1 MKRGKKASVRK
12 QPVKSPQK
20 EASPVSSITGPF
32 PIVGIGASAGGL
44 EAFTK
49 LLSNLPNDTGMAF
62 VLLQHLDPKH
72 ESMSAEILQ
81 RSTQMPVTEVQDG
94 ISAAP
99 NQVHVIP
106 SGFNMEIE
114 QGRLR
119 LIPRGK
125 GRTPPLAIDLF
136 FESLAKDQKN
146 LAIGVVLSGTGHD
159 GTQGLMTIKAEGGIT
174 FAQNPQSAKFENMP
188 ISAIESG
195 SVDLVMTPEKIAL
208 ELGRIAAHP
217 YLQQFSA
224 DPTPEP
230 ASWEDSPSKQQDSLN
245 QIFALLKRRCHVDF
259 SFYKSST
266 VRRRIERRMLLH
278 KITNLKRYAD
288 FLQKDSSEAQALFA
302 DILIHVTGFFR
313 DPEVFE
319 ALKTEVFPKIIEN
332 RAAGVP
338 IRIWVPG
345 CSTGEE
351 AYSLAIALL
360 EFLGERVTHLP
371 IQIFATD
378 ISEQAIQKARAGE
391 YPEIISSAVSPD
403 RLSRFFLK
411 AADGTGYKIA
421 KSIRDV
427 CIFSRHDLTADPPF
441 AKIDLIS
448 CRNLLIYFTPTL
460 QKQVIPI
467 FHYSLASKGFL
478 LLGKSETIGSWAEL
492 FNPIDKTFKVY
503 QRTGAPIALRLRF
516 PASTYVQD
524 KVETT
529 TSSKLE
535 AKIDPNAPFDVQKI
549 ADQIVQLEYPG
560 VLVNQNMEILQI
572 RGRPSP
578 FIELAPGAPSNQ
590 LFKMVHPELLRDIR
604 MTIEAAKKTNAT
616 TRKLQLSLC
625 EGRDLITYNLNVIP
639 VQHPQKLTEQLFL
652 IVFEKTQTEKLKK
665 NTKLRSTLRS
675 TNQYSRGKAGSPKG
689 KKDLYTL
696 ELQAELNELRE
707 FQRTLAEKYESA
719 QDDLTATNEEL
730 QSANEELQ
738 STNEE
743 METAKE
749 ELQSGNEELTTV
761 NDELQSRSM
770 EQIQTNNDLVN
781 LLGSVEIPIVMLGDD
796 QKVRR
801 FTPLAGKALNLINAD
816 LGRPLS
822 DLKLNLNSPSGDIDL
837 EKMVADT
844 IETMVSQ
851 EVEVQD
857 RKGHWFR
864 LQVRPYKTIENKID
878 GAVLALVDINDLKI
892 SLNEVKAA
900 RSESI
905 KANRAKD
912 LFLATLSHE
921 LRTPL
926 TAILSWAQLLKSGK
940 LSAEKAQ
947 RAIEIIEENGKVQAQ
962 LINDLLDVSRIV
974 SGKIALETLELQPGD
989 IVLAAVDAVRPTA
1002 LAKSIHIETK
1012 IAPQVGNILADPMRL
1027 QQIFWNLL
1035 SNAIKF
1041 SAPESKVYIEV
1052 DEVTDP
1058 MGGKAKAVIRIEDS
1072 GKGIEAEFLPMLFDR
1087 FSQEDNSTVR
1097 MHGGLGLGL
1106 AIVRDLVH
1114 LHGGTIHAESLGANR
1129 GACFTVFLPIV
1140 SASNASQI
1148 QSSKRQ
1154 STTAA
1159 PNLGPNESISLEG
1172 ARVLLVDDEIDS
1184 NAAFKE
1190 IIESYGAEILCA
1202 NSAKEAIHHFAEFRP
1217 HVLVSDIAMPG
1228 EDGYSL
1234 IRKIRALKPI
1244 EGGRTPAIAM
1254 TAYAG
1259 TEDVKLALAAGF
1271 QTHLSKPVD
1280 GPVLAKAIFD
1290 LKNGY

>member
-1 MKRGKKASVRK
+1 MVRGKKIATRK
-12 QPVKSPQK
+12 QPVKSTLG
-20 EASPVSSITGPF
+20 EASAFTATGPF

-44 EAFTK
+44 EAFMG
-49 LLSNLPNDTGMAF
+49 LLAHLPNDTGMAF

-72 ESMSAEILQ
+72 ESMSSEILQ
-81 RSTQMPVTEVQDG
+81 RSTKMPVAEVQDG
-94 ISAAP
+94 IPAEP
-99 NQVHVIP
+99 NHVHVIP
-106 SGFNMEIE
+106 PGFIMEIE

-125 GRTPPLAIDLF
+125 GKNSPHAIDFF
-136 FESLAKDQKN
+136 FESMAKDQRN

-174 FAQNPQSAKFENMP
+174 FAQNPQTAKFENMP

-195 SVDLVMTPEKIAL
+195 SVDLVLSPEQIAI

-217 YLQQFSA
+217 CLQQFSA
-224 DPTPEP
+224 DPNPEP
-230 ASWEDSPSKQQDSLN
+230 ASWENSPSGQQESLN

-259 SFYKSST
+259 SLYKSST
-266 VRRRIERRMLLH
+266 VRRRLERRMLLL

-288 FLQKDSSEAQALFA
+288 FLLKNSNEAQALFA

-313 DPEVFE
+313 DPDVFE

-332 RAAGVP
+332 RAAGTP

-391 YPEIISSAVSPD
+391 YPALISSTVSTD

-411 AADGTGYKIA
+411 AADGNGYKIA
-421 KSIRDV
+421 KTIRDV
-427 CIFSRHDLTADPPF
+427 CIFSRHDLIADPPF

-448 CRNLLIYFTPTL
+448 CRNLLIYFTATL

-478 LLGKSETIGSWAEL
+478 LLGTSETIGNWSEL
-492 FNPIDKTFKVY
+492 FSPIDKLHKVY
-503 QRTGAPIALRLRF
+503 QRTGAPLALRLRF
-516 PASTYVQD
+516 PASTYVPD
-524 KVETT
+524 KVETIV
-529 TSSKLE
+529 SSKLE
-535 AKIDPNAPFDVQKI
+535 AKIDPNAPFDIQKI

-578 FIELAPGAPSNQ
+578 FLGLTPGAPSNQ
-590 LFKMVHPELLRDIR
+590 LFKMLHSELIRDVR
-604 MTIEAAKKTNAT
+604 SAFETAKKTNTT
-616 TRKLQLSLC
+616 TRKHQLSFC
-625 EGRDLITYNLNVIP
+625 EGRALITYNLNVIP
-639 VQHPQKLTEQLFL
+639 VQHPQKLAEQLFL
-652 IVFEKTQTEKLKK
+652 IVFEKTQTENLKK
-665 NTKLRSTLRS
+665 NSKLRSTLRS
-675 TNQYSRGKAGSPKG
+675 VNQSSLGKASSV
-689 KKDLYTL
+689 KKTKDFYAL
-696 ELQAELNELRE
+696 ELQSELNELRE

-743 METAKE
+743 LETAKE

-761 NDELQSRSM
+761 NDELQSRSID
-770 EQIQTNNDLVN
+770 QIQTNNDLIN

-816 LGRPLS
+816 LGRPLT
-822 DLKLNLNSPSGDIDL
+822 DLKLNFHSPTGEINL

-844 IETMVSQ
+844 IETMISQ
-851 EVEVQD
+851 EEEVQD
-857 RKGHWFR
+857 RKGRWFR
-864 LQVRPYKTIENKID
+864 LQVRPYKTIDNKID

-892 SLNEVKAA
+892 SFNEVKAA
-900 RSESI
+900 KGESI

-926 TAILSWAQLLKSGK
+926 TAILSWAQLLKAGK
-940 LSAEKAQ
+940 LSDEKAR
-947 RAIEIIEENGKVQAQ
+947 RAIEIIEENGKAQAQ
-962 LINDLLDVSRIV
+962 LINDLLDISRIV
-974 SGKIALETLELQPGD
+974 SGKIALETVELMPGEV
-989 IVLAAVDAVRPTA
+989 VLAAVDAVRPTA
-1002 LAKSIHIETK
+1002 EAKSIHIETK
-1012 IAPQVGNILADPMRL
+1012 IATQVGAIMADPMRL
-1027 QQIFWNLL
+1027 QQILWNLL

-1041 SAPESKVYIEV
+1041 SAPESKVAIEV
-1052 DEVTDP
+1052 NQVIDP
-1058 MGGKAKAVIRIEDS
+1058 KNGLAKAVIRIKDS
-1072 GKGIEAEFLPMLFDR
+1072 GKGIDAEFLPLLFDR

-1097 MHGGLGLGL
+1097 LHGGLGLGL

-1114 LHGGTIHAESLGANR
+1114 LHGGTIFAESLGLNC
-1129 GACFTVFLPIV
+1129 GACFSVFLPII
-1140 SASNASQI
+1140 SDRNPSQI
-1148 QSSKRQ
+1148 QNSKKH
-1154 STTAA
+1154 SATASQ
-1159 PNLGPNESISLEG
+1159 NLAEGESLSLAG
-1172 ARVLLVDDEIDS
+1172 IRVLLVDDETDS
-1184 NAAFKE
+1184 IEAFKE
-1190 IIESYGAEILCA
+1190 ILESFGAEILCA
-1202 NSAKEAIHHFAEFRP
+1202 SSAKEALLRFAEFRP

-1234 IRKIRALKPI
+1234 IRKIRALKPT
-1244 EGGRTPAIAM
+1244 EGGRTSAIAM
-1254 TAYAG
+1254 TAYAAA
-1259 TEDVKLALAAGF
+1259 EDVSLAQAAGF
-1271 QTHLSKPVD
+1271 QAHLSKPVD

-1290 LKNGY
+1290 LKEGY